1 MRKLIAPAVKALAL
15 AAPLALFAATAPAHA
30 ETVDEIAKH
39 GMVVTIGDMIID
51 LSFTPDGKFSGLE
64 GQLTGTWRIDGDKL
78 CTTSNLDPNETC
90 MEYPKGHKSGDS
102 FQLDTPQGSV
112 PVKIK

>member
-1 MRKLIAPAVKALAL
+1 MRKLIAAAALAATLALFAL
-15 AAPLALFAATAPAHA
+15 AAPARADTL
-30 ETVDEIAKH
+30 EEITQH
-39 GMVVTIGDMIID
+39 GMVITIGDMAID
-51 LSFTPDGKFSGLE
+51 LAFTPDGKFTGFD
-64 GQLTGTWRIDGDKL
+64 GQITGTWKIDGDKL

-90 MEYPKGHKSGDS
+90 VAYPKGHKSGDT

>member
-1 MRKLIAPAVKALAL
+1 MRKLIAAAAL
-15 AAPLALFAATAPAHA
+15 AAPLALFAASAVRA
-30 ETVDEIAKH
+30 ETVDEITKH

-51 LSFTPDGKFSGLE
+51 LSFTPDGKFSGLD
-64 GQLTGTWRIDGDKL
+64 GQLTGTWRVDGDKL

-90 MEYPKGHKSGDS
+90 LAYPKGHKSGDT

>member
-1 MRKLIAPAVKALAL
+1 MRQLVAATAL
-15 AAPLALFAATAPAHA
+15 AAPLALVALSAARAD
-30 ETVDEIAKH
+30 TVDEIVKY
-39 GMVVTIGDMIID
+39 GMIVTIGDMPID
-51 LSFTPDGKFSGLE
+51 LTFTPDGKFTGFD
-64 GQLTGTWRIDGDKL
+64 GQLTGTWKIDGDKL

-90 MEYPKGHKSGDS
+90 VAYPKGHKSGDS